1 MAEPLGPPGA
11 HPQPATLVDVLRRR
25 ALASPEREAY
35 VFLDDAG
42 VPAARLSYG
51 ELDARARAIA
61 ARLQAHGLQGQRAL
75 LLYPPGL
82 QFVAAFMG
90 CLYAGVVAVPAYP
103 PRTPQALPRLLA
115 IARDAR
121 PAAVLTT
128 GALLPRIEALGALD
142 GLRTLATDGAGA
154 SGGPGAA
161 GASGGPGAAG
171 ASGGGAEGWSAP
183 ALDGESVAFLQY
195 TSGSTA
201 APKGVMVSHGNLLHN
216 EETIRLA
223 FAQTADSV
231 VVGWLPLYHDMG
243 LIGTVLQPLYVGA
256 RAILMSPL
264 AFLQKPFLWLDV
276 ISRHR
281 ATTSG
286 GPNFAYDLC
295 VRKVSPA
302 DRAGLDLSSWEVA
315 FNGAEPV
322 RAETLDRFA
331 AAFAPCG
338 FRREAF
344 FPCYGLAEATLFVS
358 GGSKAAAPVLA
369 TVSAAELEQG
379 RVALV
384 PPDQPGGRRLVSSGP
399 PRRQQLAVVDPETG
413 RLCPEHQ
420 VGEIWIAGDSVARGY
435 WRREEETAATFGARL
450 AADPLAAD
458 PLAAGTGRPGGSEP
472 PAGEPH
478 TNGLR
483 SGEPRSGETH
493 TREAQTG
500 EPHAGEPPVG
510 EPPGRGRFLRTG
522 DLGFVSGG
530 ELFIAGRSK
539 DLIIIRGRNLYPQDL
554 EAAAERSHPAARPGC
569 GAAFAVER
577 EGEERLIVVQELDRR
592 RMGEAPAVADA
603 IRRALAEEHEVQVQE
618 VVLVRAGSI
627 PKTSSGK
634 IQRHACR
641 AAYLAG
647 SLDVVGAVGAVGAG
661 GSPAAAAPAAGGVS
675 GIPRVPGVPGIRE
688 DLLAAPPEERSALV
702 TAYLRRLAAQVLAV
716 ERARLPA
723 DRPLIS
729 LGLDAPAA
737 AELESAIAAGL
748 GVRLPRATLLAGASL
763 AELGRQ
769 LVQLLA
775 APADASTLAAAAAP
789 AKEREGP

>member
-1 MAEPLGPPGA
+1 MAEPLGA
-11 HPQPATLVDVLRRR
+11 AAPQPLPATLVDVLRRR
-25 ALASPEREAY
+25 ALAAPERPAY

-61 ARLQAHGLQGQRAL
+61 AQLQALGLQGERAL

-142 GLRTLATDGAGA
+142 GLRMLATDAAGG
-154 SGGPGAA
+154 SGGPGAGA
-161 GASGGPGAAG
+161 GPEGG
-171 ASGGGAEGWSAP
+171 GGGAEGWSAP

-223 FAQTADSV
+223 FEQTAESV

-264 AFLQKPFLWLDV
+264 AFLQKPLLWLDV
-276 ISRHR
+276 ISRYR

-338 FRREAF
+338 FRRAAF

-358 GGSKAAAPVLA
+358 GGSKAAAPVVA
-369 TVSAAELEQG
+369 TVAAAELEKG

-384 PPDQPGGRRLVSSGP
+384 PPEQPGGRRLVSSGP
-399 PRRQQLAVVDPETG
+399 PRRQQLAVVDPESG
-413 RLCPEHQ
+413 RPCPEDR
-420 VGEIWIAGDSVARGY
+420 VGEIWIAGGSVARGY
-435 WRREEETAATFGARL
+435 WRRPEETAATFGARL
-450 AADPLAAD
+450 AADP
-458 PLAAGTGRPGGSEP
+458 PEAGAGGPGGSPPHHGGAPAGEAP
-472 PAGEPH
+472 AGEAHAGEAHAGEAHAGEAPAGEAPASEAPAGEPPGP
-478 TNGLR
+478 GL
-483 SGEPRSGETH
+483 
-493 TREAQTG
+493 
-500 EPHAGEPPVG
+500 
-510 EPPGRGRFLRTG
+510 FLRTG

-592 RMGEAPAVADA
+592 RMEEAPAVADA
-603 IRRALAEEHEVQVQE
+603 IRRVLAEEHEVQAQE
-618 VVLVRAGSI
+618 VVLVRAGGI

-647 SLDVVGAVGAVGAG
+647 SLDVVRGGGAG
-661 GSPAAAAPAAGGVS
+661 GPGATGGAGASPGAAAPAAAGIPRIS
-675 GIPRVPGVPGIRE
+675 GIPGIPGIRE

-702 TAYLRRLAAQVLAV
+702 MAYLRRHAARVLKV
-716 ERARLPA
+716 ERARIAA
-723 DRPLIS
+723 DRPLIA

-737 AELESAIAAGL
+737 AELESVIAAGL
-748 GVRLPRATLLAGASL
+748 GVRVPHATLLAGASL

-769 LVQLLA
+769 VAQLLT
-775 APADASTLAAAAAP
+775 APAAAP
-789 AKEREGP
+789 APDATAPAEDGERP